1 MTTYNTGNPIGSTE
15 VKDLYDNA
23 QNFDTLSTTTT
34 LETVPDRLG
43 VPRMSLH
50 GFEQEAK
57 RRFESIKFQPPIP
70 YAPGIEVT
78 TSSLTVDYLGVLYYA
93 LPSALPFTTGAWNP
107 AQWSPLQN
115 TNPGHELL
123 VFDDYASAS
132 AAAATLPDGLE
143 IEAPNADSRL
153 SRFEVQGNALVFK
166 DFVPDVIRME
176 NYAAMRVYSGKYKFI
191 DIVSQG
197 IAGRF
202 YLDDADNVT
211 ADNGGTVIVDASG
224 RRWKR
229 VYSGLASVS
238 WFGAKFDGSNE
249 TTIAAACLA
258 ATGTLYLSA
267 GKRLVCKNLEMQNG
281 YSIDAR
287 GSLALPAG
295 CVDNDRLIYGDQKE
309 KLEIR
314 INELDG
320 NYQSQSGD
328 IGTHLVY
335 LTRCPDAVVEI
346 GYCHDHY
353 ADTGSEVPSPDG
365 FRNASTGAIW
375 LYRCVRANVK
385 VGLLEN
391 WSREGVYVQES
402 DSAVVSVGH
411 CQGHATRNTE
421 YSGVQVSGKYC
432 KLVRASVDFAGA
444 SGVGFDVQNGVAQNI
459 ISTRTRQN
467 HGVNF
472 GHPGVPASNSIAT
485 NIVVDEAWVLG
496 IGVHASTN
504 GLQISNFSI
513 DGAGDSGLSVSDA
526 SANVKAV
533 GGRIQRSGKFNIQ
546 SSGNALYVA
555 DMDYSTLAPVM
566 VEVSVTSGAFVAGA
580 VVTSGAASGTVT
592 KALRNLNGS
601 LQRLILSDVTG
612 TFVAAQSITGG
623 GATGTVASV
632 SVPYAANAS
641 IATLSGSAMPVSGGY
656 YVERPDGTSELSFSS
671 VTIDAVAD
679 TQVTKDF
686 THPSGCRF
694 VGNVQ
699 CFAQI
704 SSAASTSAYVI
715 QKLNCNAD
723 ATKAQVVI
731 QSTASQTHGLQ
742 LLVKGRWK

>member
-1 MTTYNTGNPIGSTE
+1 MTTYNTGNPIGSTA

-115 TNPGHELL
+115 TNPGNELL
-123 VFDDYASAS
+123 VFDDYAAAS
-132 AAAATLPDGLE
+132 AAAATLPDGQK
-143 IEAPNADSRL
+143 IEAPNAEGRV
-153 SRFEVQGNALVFK
+153 SRFDVQIGALVFK
-166 DFVPDVIRME
+166 DYAPDAIRMQSYLE
-176 NYAAMRVYSGKYKFI
+176 LRAYTGNASAV
-191 DIVSQG
+191 DITTLG

-202 YLDDADNVT
+202 NFDSSDTAT
-211 ADNGGTVIVDASG
+211 ADNGGTTIVDTSG

-229 VYSGLASVS
+229 AYSGPAWAD
-238 WFGAKFDGSNE
+238 WFGAKYDNTDESA
-249 TTIAAACLA
+249 IAAACLS
-258 ATGTLYLSA
+258 ATGTLYVPD
-267 GKRLVCKNLEMQNG
+267 GKRLVCKNLAMQNG
-281 YSIDAR
+281 YRIDVR
-287 GSLALPAG
+287 GSMALPGG
-295 CVDNDRLIYGDQKE
+295 CIDNDRLIHGDQKE
-309 KLEIR
+309 KLQIL
-314 INELDG
+314 IKELDG
-320 NYQSQSGD
+320 NYLSQSGA
-328 IGTHLVY
+328 IGTHLIY

-353 ADTGSEVPSPDG
+353 ASIGGAVPSPDG
-365 FRNASTGAIW
+365 FRNVSTGAIW
-375 LYRCVRANVK
+375 LYRCVRAKVK
-385 VGLLEN
+385 VALLEN
-391 WSREGVYVQES
+391 WGREGVYVQKS

-459 ISTRTRQN
+459 ISTRTRAN

-472 GHPGVPASNSIAT
+472 GHPGFPASNSIAA
-485 NIVVDEAWVLG
+485 NIVVDEAWDLG

-513 DGAGDSGLSVSDA
+513 DGAGNAGLSVSDA
-526 SANVKAV
+526 SSNVRAIN
-533 GGRIQRSGKFNIQ
+533 GRIQRSGKFNIQ
-546 SSGNALYVA
+546 SGGNALYVD
-555 DMDYSTLAPVM
+555 DMDYATLTPAM
-566 VEVSVTSGAFVAGA
+566 VEVSVTTGLFVAGT

-592 KALRNLNGS
+592 KALRNLTGNV
-601 LQRLILSDVTG
+601 QRLILSDITG
-612 TFVAAQSITGG
+612 TFVASQEITGD
-623 GATGTVASV
+623 GAAGTVSSV
-632 SVPYAANAS
+632 NTPAIANAS
-641 IATLSGSAMPVSGGY
+641 ISTLSGTAMPVAGGY
-656 YVERPDGTSELSFSS
+656 YVERADGTSELSFSS
-671 VTIDAVAD
+671 TITATANSEAS
-679 TQVTKDF
+679 KEF
-686 THPSGCRF
+686 PHPTGCRF
-694 VGNVQ
+694 VGGNVQ

-704 SSAASTSAYVI
+704 SSSASTGAYVI
-715 QKLNCNAD
+715 QKLNSNAD
-723 ATKAQVVI
+723 ATKARVVI
-731 QSTASQTHGLQ
+731 QSTVAQSHGLQ
-742 LLVKGRWK
+742 VLVKGRWK